1 MKLDNLLIAF
11 IIVYALCCGAYT
23 IHIYSNITEERSIV
37 VINKS
42 SEIVSLVFSSATE
55 YLILGDDGV
64 VYRTRDWKIY
74 HDMEIGKRYNI
85 SVKQIHDFN
94 SDYWFIDEVKS
105 EVRNY

>member
-1 MKLDNLLIAF
+1 MRNKLLFL
-11 IIVYALCCGAYT
+11 IIVLVFSGGLCAMHTYT
-23 IHIYSNITEERSIV
+23 IPQEERSIV

-42 SEIVSLVFSSATE
+42 LEIVSHGLSSATE

-85 SVKQIHDFN
+85 TVKQIHDFN